1 MCSSVWMF
9 IMKKI
14 KKTKK
19 AKATVIKDHTRSAF
33 VHKRFTLADIK
44 RLLASL
50 FWACNSW
57 KDIFI
62 SLCSL
67 AHIFETHWCSGV
79 TALKMTRTLT
89 SLCQNIL
96 DLNQGVVIL
105 WHYYPLRQ
113 QRRFSCFYCHF
124 FTLFCADGP
133 PSLSPCFWLLRRWC
147 MLSHECEFAPASL
160 LDLACL
166 LTLSSSSQ
174 GCPRPP
180 IRGLTPP
187 AESTGEEKEEIMEPC
202 GALMSCRAV
211 RLREIINLDNLSRH
225 NIVGSLSTLRTRA
238 DIRVTSL
245 PPQVRADEG
254 EGKTGEW

>member
-1 MCSSVWMF
+1 M
-9 IMKKI
+9 
-14 KKTKK
+14 
-19 AKATVIKDHTRSAF
+19 ALLSAETAAPF
-33 VHKRFTLADIK
+33 QLLSLSFFHLA
-44 RLLASL
+44 
-50 FWACNSW
+50 
-57 KDIFI
+57 
-62 SLCSL
+62 
-67 AHIFETHWCSGV
+67 
-79 TALKMTRTLT
+79 
-89 SLCQNIL
+89 
-96 DLNQGVVIL
+96 
-105 WHYYPLRQ
+105 
-113 QRRFSCFYCHF
+113 
-124 FTLFCADGP
+124 CADGP
-133 PSLSPCFWLLRRWC
+133 PSPSPWFWLLRRWC

-174 GCPRPP
+174 GCPP

-187 AESTGEEKEEIMEPC
+187 AESAGEENEEIMEPC

-254 EGKTGEW
+254 EGKTGE

>member
-1 MCSSVWMF
+1 M
-9 IMKKI
+9 
-14 KKTKK
+14 
-19 AKATVIKDHTRSAF
+19 ALLSAETAAPF
-33 VHKRFTLADIK
+33 QLLSLSFFHLA
-44 RLLASL
+44 
-50 FWACNSW
+50 
-57 KDIFI
+57 
-62 SLCSL
+62 
-67 AHIFETHWCSGV
+67 
-79 TALKMTRTLT
+79 
-89 SLCQNIL
+89 
-96 DLNQGVVIL
+96 
-105 WHYYPLRQ
+105 
-113 QRRFSCFYCHF
+113 
-124 FTLFCADGP
+124 CADGP
-133 PSLSPCFWLLRRWC
+133 PSPSPWFWLLRRWC

-174 GCPRPP
+174 GCPPP

-187 AESTGEEKEEIMEPC
+187 AESAGEENEEIMEPC

-254 EGKTGEW
+254 EGKTGE

>member
-1 MCSSVWMF
+1 M
-9 IMKKI
+9 
-14 KKTKK
+14 
-19 AKATVIKDHTRSAF
+19 ALLSAETAAPF
-33 VHKRFTLADIK
+33 QLLSLSFFHLA
-44 RLLASL
+44 
-50 FWACNSW
+50 
-57 KDIFI
+57 
-62 SLCSL
+62 
-67 AHIFETHWCSGV
+67 
-79 TALKMTRTLT
+79 
-89 SLCQNIL
+89 
-96 DLNQGVVIL
+96 
-105 WHYYPLRQ
+105 
-113 QRRFSCFYCHF
+113 
-124 FTLFCADGP
+124 CADGP
-133 PSLSPCFWLLRRWC
+133 PSPSPWFWLLRRWC

-174 GCPRPP
+174 GCPP

-187 AESTGEEKEEIMEPC
+187 EENEEIMEPC

-254 EGKTGEW
+254 EGKTGE